1 MFSFSAAK
9 VAAARITCGA
19 RLGLAGWVFGAQDEA
34 APVWSSGHDK
44 ARALHVLDIAS
55 AHLAAGRPDAAFML
69 GAQAVETGVRYR
81 SGRIIERARA
91 LRRSFS
97 SSSLPRVVRDFDD
110 RLYGVYL

>member
-1 MFSFSAAK
+1 MLLL
-9 VAAARITCGA
+9 
-19 RLGLAGWVFGAQDEA
+19 RL
-34 APVWSSGHDK
+34 
-44 ARALHVLDIAS
+44 
-55 AHLAAGRPDAAFML
+55 DAAYERPPRGGAEEEGRA